1 MARYLFS
8 DSSTVEICFNDLR
21 RSRIVNA
28 ETADVVIMQWNGIE
42 YVETGTTITADTSQ
56 EVITRGLK
64 LQFVMTAGA
73 VNIEEGV
80 FA

>member
-1 MARYLFS
+1 
-8 DSSTVEICFNDLR
+8 
-21 RSRIVNA
+21 
-28 ETADVVIMQWNGIE
+28 MQWNGIE